1 MPGIFRPS
9 AGYVGRGVT
18 LQSAL
23 EYMLYHQKSFA
34 QVSPGRR
41 RRAVSQTFSP
51 ATSRFDWRQSH
62 ASPRSRKYQPL
73 PTMPWSRGSVP
84 VSIVAWALQ
93 VTAGSTAPIGRM
105 KPSRAS
111 AASAGVSGPTW
122 AGVSPTTSM
131 TRSGVT
137 SRAGPAEDGVALE
150 ELARRRHRRV
160 ELAEI
165 EPAALGEERDR
176 ILPDDLLD
184 LVLGHALLPHQADGL
199 RDLERVTLAPVGRA
213 VDDHAVGAVLPE
225 DLDHARFVHLRVGI
239 DREAHRAAGVDHE
252 GDGLF
257 GVVVDEHALGREADL
272 ADDGQRPL
280 DAPYLVAV
288 RGVDE
293 GGQVV
298 RPRQLELGREVALL
312 ARGDGGAAD
321 LGAAEHAVLPEA
333 SRQDR
338 HDPRVHPV
346 VVGFLRVQRQGAVVA
361 HAELL
366 GAEALPADDRVEVVD
381 EGADRRPRLPEPE
394 GRLEYGDDARQ
405 GHPLVVV
412 GDSGEH
418 VGVRLEHAHGCL
430 SFLLIKISP
439 ARPPA
444 ARRGRSRG
452 EADPR
457 GTAAPAGRRSV
468 RAPGRRPSGV
478 LRPGARGTRTA
489 WPEARRSDA
498 GPRWAR
504 RPAAPIGRRPP
515 ARSRTRVASGRA
527 PRQLAFRVRP
537 RDRGRRQR
545 TRT

>member
-9 AGYVGRGVT
+9 AGYIGRGVT

-34 QVSPGRR
+34 QVSP
-41 RRAVSQTFSP
+41 
-51 ATSRFDWRQSH
+51 
-62 ASPRSRKYQPL
+62 
-73 PTMPWSRGSVP
+73 
-84 VSIVAWALQ
+84 
-93 VTAGSTAPIGRM
+93 GSTAPIGRM

-131 TRSGVT
+131 TRSGVN
-137 SRAGPAEDGVALE
+137 SRAGSAEDGVALK

-199 RDLERVTLAPVGRA
+199 RDLERVTLAPVGGA
-213 VDDHAVGAVLPE
+213 VDDHTVRTVLPQ
-225 DLDHARFVHLRVGI
+225 DLDHPRLVHLRIGI

-257 GVVVDEHALGREADL
+257 GIVVNEHALGREADL

-280 DAPYLVAV
+280 DAPHLVAV

-312 ARGDGGAAD
+312 ARGDVVEAD
-321 LGAAEHAVLPEA
+321 LADAEHAVLLEIA
-333 SRQDR
+333 RQDR

-346 VVGFLRVQRQGAVVA
+346 VVGDRKSTRLNSSHSQISYAVF
-361 HAELL
+361 
-366 GAEALPADDRVEVVD
+366 
-381 EGADRRPRLPEPE
+381 
-394 GRLEYGDDARQ
+394 
-405 GHPLVVV
+405 
-412 GDSGEH
+412 
-418 VGVRLEHAHGCL
+418 CL
-430 SFLLIKISP
+430 KK
-439 ARPPA
+439 
-444 ARRGRSRG
+444 
-452 EADPR
+452 
-457 GTAAPAGRRSV
+457 
-468 RAPGRRPSGV
+468 
-478 LRPGARGTRTA
+478 
-489 WPEARRSDA
+489 
-498 GPRWAR
+498 
-504 RPAAPIGRRPP
+504 
-515 ARSRTRVASGRA
+515 
-527 PRQLAFRVRP
+527 
-537 RDRGRRQR
+537 
-545 TRT
+545 